1 MFTDGPFTELKEVV
15 NGYYQFEA
23 PDLETAKRLAALVPR
38 QVRAA
43 VPGVRP
49 QPAGLTH
56 SGAQR
61 VNELDPVF
69 RREWAHLLATLI
81 RYTGS
86 PELAEDALQE
96 AFARASASRDRTLLI
111 NPAAWIT
118 TVAKRI
124 AVDTARRDAAL
135 SRRLPLLARDQ
146 PEAAPSS
153 VIDDRLELVL
163 LACSP
168 SLAPDQRIALS
179 LRFVF
184 GVGTAAI
191 ADAMLV
197 QHTAMSARLTR
208 AKRRIERDGIGGA
221 DRARVDDALAVI
233 HVLYTIGHTLPQGN
247 ELADRGV
254 ATTAVELARALRGLH
269 PTDPET
275 AGLLALLLLTEA
287 RAPGRTDGD
296 GVVTVEAAD
305 RTRWNRAAI
314 AEGIALATVAL
325 PGGGRF
331 ALEAGISGLH
341 SSARP
346 GSDTDWEAI
355 SRSTT
360 DSSSSGRRRRR
371 SSPAWSRAATA
382 AAGCCPRSPNWM
394 RSTTSRVRR
403 RGSTSRRARTS
414 SAASNDA
421 RRHGW
426 RTCVLD
432 PPSRTAPCAP
442 GSIAGSTN

>member
-1 MFTDGPFTELKEVV
+1 M
-15 NGYYQFEA
+15 
-23 PDLETAKRLAALVPR
+23 
-38 QVRAA
+38 
-43 VPGVRP
+43 
-49 QPAGLTH
+49 
-56 SGAQR
+56 S
-61 VNELDPVF
+61 ELDRVF

-124 AVDTARRDAAL
+124 AVDTVRRDAAL
-135 SRRLPLLARDQ
+135 SRRLPLLAHDQ
-146 PEAAPSS
+146 PDPAPAS
-153 VIDDRLELVL
+153 VIDERLELVL

-168 SLAPDQRIALS
+168 SLTPEQRIALS

-208 AKRRIERDGIGGA
+208 AKRRIERDGIAGA
-221 DRARVDDALAVI
+221 DRAQVDDALAVI

-247 ELADRGV
+247 ELADRDV
-254 ATTAVELARALRGLH
+254 ATTAVELARAVRGLH

-287 RAPGRTDGD
+287 RAPGRMDDD

-305 RTRWNRAAI
+305 RTRWDRGAI
-314 AEGIALATVAL
+314 AEGISLATVAL

-341 SSARP
+341 SSAR
-346 GSDTDWEAI
+346 SWQDTDWDAIALLYDRLIERWPSPSAQVARVVARSYRRGGLLPALAELDALGDLPGAAARQHLAARADILRRLKRREEA
-355 SRSTT
+355 
-360 DSSSSGRRRRR
+360 
-371 SSPAWSRAATA
+371 RAAY
-382 AAGCCPRSPNWM
+382 
-394 RSTTSRVRR
+394 V
-403 RGSTSRRARTS
+403 RAR
-414 SAASNDA
+414 SAEPNGTVRAWFD
-421 RRHGW
+421 RRIDE
-426 RTCVLD
+426 L
-432 PPSRTAPCAP
+432 A
-442 GSIAGSTN
+442 

>member
-1 MFTDGPFTELKEVV
+1 M
-15 NGYYQFEA
+15 
-23 PDLETAKRLAALVPR
+23 
-38 QVRAA
+38 
-43 VPGVRP
+43 
-49 QPAGLTH
+49 
-56 SGAQR
+56 S
-61 VNELDPVF
+61 ELDRVF

-124 AVDTARRDAAL
+124 AVDTVRRDAAL
-135 SRRLPLLARDQ
+135 SRRLPLLAHDQ
-146 PEAAPSS
+146 PAPAPVPTSG
-153 VIDDRLELVL
+153 IDDRLELVL

-168 SLAPDQRIALS
+168 SLTPDQRIALS
-179 LRFVF
+179 LRFIF

-208 AKRRIERDGIGGA
+208 AKRRIERDGIAVA
-221 DRARVDDALAVI
+221 DNGRVDDALAVI

-247 ELADRGV
+247 ELADRDV
-254 ATTAVELARALRGLH
+254 ATTAVELARSVRALH
-269 PTDPET
+269 PTNPEA

-287 RAPGRTDGD
+287 RAPGRMDAD

-305 RTRWNRAAI
+305 RSRWDRAAI
-314 AEGIALATVAL
+314 AEGIDLATRAL

-341 SSARP
+341 SSARTWQ
-346 GSDTDWEAI
+346 DTDWDAIALLYDRLVERWPSPSAQVARVVAHSYRRGGLLPALAELDALEGLAGAAARQQLAARADILRRLKRREEA
-355 SRSTT
+355 
-360 DSSSSGRRRRR
+360 
-371 SSPAWSRAATA
+371 RAAY
-382 AAGCCPRSPNWM
+382 
-394 RSTTSRVRR
+394 V
-403 RGSTSRRARTS
+403 RAR
-414 SAASNDA
+414 SAEPNGTVRAWFDRRIDELA
-421 RRHGW
+421 R
-426 RTCVLD
+426 D
-432 PPSRTAPCAP
+432 
-442 GSIAGSTN
+442 

>member
-1 MFTDGPFTELKEVV
+1 V
-15 NGYYQFEA
+15 
-23 PDLETAKRLAALVPR
+23 
-38 QVRAA
+38 
-43 VPGVRP
+43 
-49 QPAGLTH
+49 
-56 SGAQR
+56 S
-61 VNELDPVF
+61 ELDRVF

-96 AFARASASRDRTLLI
+96 AFARASASRDRALLI

-124 AVDTARRDAAL
+124 AVDTVRRDAAL
-135 SRRLPLLARDQ
+135 ARRLPLLAHDQ
-146 PEAAPSS
+146 PVPAQTS

-168 SLAPDQRIALS
+168 SLTPDQRIALS

-208 AKRRIERDGIGGA
+208 AKRRIERDGIASA
-221 DRARVDDALAVI
+221 DLARVDDALAVI

-247 ELADRGV
+247 ELADRDV
-254 ATTAVELARALRGLH
+254 ATTAVELARAVRGLH
-269 PTDPET
+269 PTEPET

-287 RAPGRTDGD
+287 RAPGRMDGD

-305 RTRWNRAAI
+305 RTRWDRAAI
-314 AEGIALATVAL
+314 AEGISLATVAL

-341 SSARP
+341 SSARTWQ
-346 GSDTDWEAI
+346 DTDWDAIALLYDRLVERWPSPSAQVARVVARSYRRGGLLPALAELDALDNLPGAAARQHLAARADILRRLQRREEA
-355 SRSTT
+355 
-360 DSSSSGRRRRR
+360 
-371 SSPAWSRAATA
+371 RAAY
-382 AAGCCPRSPNWM
+382 
-394 RSTTSRVRR
+394 V
-403 RGSTSRRARTS
+403 RAR
-414 SAASNDA
+414 SAEPNGTVRAWFD
-421 RRHGW
+421 RRIGE
-426 RTCVLD
+426 LD
-432 PPSRTAPCAP
+432 
-442 GSIAGSTN
+442 